1 MFGLIAKVTFS
12 VIKVI
17 INTVKE
23 EKIDDN
29 EEYLKIKETVNQ
41 VKINN
46 AVNPYDNANKIPKKV
61 ATPFPPLNF
70 SHIGKT

>member
-23 EKIDDN
+23 EKIEDK
-29 EEYLKIKETVNQ
+29 EEYLNIKETVIQ

-46 AVNPYDNANKIPKKV
+46 AVNP
-61 ATPFPPLNF
+61 
-70 SHIGKT
+70 

>member
-12 VIKVI
+12 VIKVT
-17 INTVKE
+17 INIVKE

-46 AVNPYDNANKIPKKV
+46 AANPYDNAHKIPKKV

-70 SHIGKT
+70 NQTGRT

>member
-1 MFGLIAKVTFS
+1 MFGLIAKDTFS

-23 EKIDDN
+23 EKIEDK
-29 EEYLKIKETVNQ
+29 EEYLNIKETVNQ

-46 AVNPYDNANKIPKKV
+46 AAN
-61 ATPFPPLNF
+61 
-70 SHIGKT
+70 S

>member
-46 AVNPYDNANKIPKKV
+46 AANP
-61 ATPFPPLNF
+61 
-70 SHIGKT
+70 

>member
-12 VIKVI
+12 VIKVT

-46 AVNPYDNANKIPKKV
+46 AANP
-61 ATPFPPLNF
+61 
-70 SHIGKT
+70 

>member
-1 MFGLIAKVTFS
+1 MLGSILTVTFS
-12 VIKVI
+12 FIKVT
-17 INTVKE
+17 INIVKE

-46 AVNPYDNANKIPKKV
+46 AANP
-61 ATPFPPLNF
+61 
-70 SHIGKT
+70 